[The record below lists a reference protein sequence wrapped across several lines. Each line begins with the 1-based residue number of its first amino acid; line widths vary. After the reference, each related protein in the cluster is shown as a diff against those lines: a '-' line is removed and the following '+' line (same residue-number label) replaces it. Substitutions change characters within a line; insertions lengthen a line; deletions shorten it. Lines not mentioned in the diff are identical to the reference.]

1 MNQFEPHQ
9 FRTAL
14 ANLLSAQQGLL
25 TTLDARI
32 QDERTALNN
41 RQSETLFKLA
51 NEKQTLMADLEKY
64 LQQSKTVV
72 EHLKKQMP
80 QASTREIFEWCDP
93 SGALDQLPLEVMT
106 LTDACLS
113 HNQHNGIQVRRQ
125 AHQVHRA
132 LTTLRGEDT
141 QMTGYGAKGENFQGH
156 KARSLGKA

>member
-9 FRTAL
+9 FRSAL

-32 QDERTALNN
+32 QDEREALNN
-41 RQSETLFKLA
+41 RQSEALFKLA

-72 EHLKKQMP
+72 EHLKTQMP
-80 QASTREIFEWCDP
+80 EATTRQIFDWCDP
-93 SGALDQLPLEVMT
+93 SGALDQLRLEVMT

-113 HNQHNGIQVRRQ
+113 KNQHNGIQVRRQ

-141 QMTGYGAKGENFQGH
+141 HMTGYGAKGENFLGH
-156 KARSLGKA
+156 TARSLGKA

>member
-14 ANLLSAQQGLL
+14 ANLLAAQQSLL
-25 TTLDARI
+25 ATLDARI
-32 QDERTALNN
+32 QDERAALNN
-41 RQSETLFKLA
+41 RQSEILFKLA

-72 EHLKKQMP
+72 AHLRKEMP
-80 QASTREIFEWCDP
+80 EASTREIFEWCDP
-93 SGALDQLPLEVMT
+93 SGALDQLRLEVMT
-106 LTDACLS
+106 LTNACLS

-132 LTTLRGEDT
+132 LATLRGEDT
-141 QMTGYGAKGENFQGH
+141 SMTGYGAKGENFQGH
-156 KARSLGKA
+156 QARSLGKA

>member
-1 MNQFEPHQ
+1 M
-9 FRTAL
+9 
-14 ANLLSAQQGLL
+14 
-25 TTLDARI
+25 
-32 QDERTALNN
+32 
-41 RQSETLFKLA
+41 LFFVA
-51 NEKQTLMADLEKY
+51 I

-93 SGALDQLPLEVMT
+93 SGALDQLRLEVMT

-113 HNQHNGIQVRRQ
+113 NNQHNGIQVRRQ

-132 LTTLRGEDT
+132 LTTLRGEDP

>member
-9 FRTAL
+9 FRSAL
-14 ANLLSAQQGLL
+14 ANLLSAQQSIL
-25 TTLDARI
+25 TTLNERI
-32 QDERTALNN
+32 QDERLALNH

-51 NEKQTLMADLEKY
+51 NEKQALMADIEKY

-72 EHLKKQMP
+72 EHLKTQMP
-80 QASTREIFEWCDP
+80 QATTREIFQWCDP
-93 SGALDQLPLEVMT
+93 SGALDQLRLEVTT

-113 HNQHNGIQVRRQ
+113 NNQHNGIQVRRQ

-141 QMTGYGAKGENFQGH
+141 QMIGYGAKGENFQGH
-156 KARSLGKA
+156 KERSLGKA